1 MSATA
6 ETSNRAVPVRLEHE
20 EIEGLFASGPLGMFR
35 VDGED
40 RILSLNSAAR
50 SMIGLSDKMLQE
62 ACLRDLILEADRPAY
77 ARIRELLIRGNTAHE
92 QAECRLA
99 RLNDVPRFAMLTA
112 FGLTGDGIEGVNL
125 IVIVQDITARKR
137 AEARKR
143 ASEEHWR
150 ALWVNVP
157 DHIMEL
163 DREHTIILWNHE
175 GTGLAPEPLIGR
187 SFFEITPDKKADAVR
202 RILER
207 AWETGNIANYE
218 IRRRSGGRTK
228 WWACRVIPVVEEG
241 RAVRMLHIS
250 SDITAVKQ
258 TESVRARIHR
268 RLEERVEARTGEL
281 RAALQEK
288 EVLLREVHHRVKN
301 NLQIISSLLRLQA
314 RRVGDSA
321 TNNVFVDS
329 QRRVESMAKIHE
341 YLYRSDHFRRIDFNA
356 YLRDL
361 GNQLVQAYGR
371 SEPKVQLEISGGSVD
386 LSVDEAI
393 PCGLIFSEAISNSLK
408 HAFVDG
414 ERGAIRVSFRR
425 PDSQHLTM
433 LIQDNGRGFPPDFD
447 AEAATSLGLKLVRQ
461 LTDQLGGKLEIF
473 SDEGAVLRI
482 TAPLSGIHREGES

>member
-1 MSATA
+1 MSAVTDSSGIPA
-6 ETSNRAVPVRLEHE
+6 PVRLEHE
-20 EIEGLFASGPLGMFR
+20 EIERLFLNGPLGMIR
-35 VDGED
+35 VDAQD
-40 RILSLNSAAR
+40 RILSLNPAAQF
-50 SMIGLSDKMLQE
+50 MIGLSEKMLQGSTLTE
-62 ACLRDLILEADRPAY
+62 LIPESD
-77 ARIRELLIRGNTAHE
+77 RGNYVRLRETLMSGRVSHE
-92 QAECRLA
+92 QTESRLA
-99 RLNDVPRFAMLTA
+99 RLNDAPLCASMTA
-112 FGLTGDGIEGVNL
+112 FALTGDGIEGVNL
-125 IVIVQDITARKR
+125 VIIIQDITERKR
-137 AEARKR
+137 AEERKR

-163 DREHTIILWNHE
+163 DRDHNILLWNHE
-175 GTGLAPEPLIGR
+175 GTGLAQEPLIGR
-187 SFFEITPDKKADAVR
+187 SFFDITPPQKADAVR

-228 WWACRVIPVVEEG
+228 WWACRVIPVVENG
-241 RAVRMLHIS
+241 HAVRMLHIS

-258 TESVRARIHR
+258 TENVRARIHR

-314 RRVGDSA
+314 RRIGDAA
-321 TNNVFVDS
+321 TGNVFVES

-361 GNQLVQAYGR
+361 GSQLVQAYGQND
-371 SEPKVQLEISGGSVD
+371 PHVQLEIYGGNVD

-408 HAFVDG
+408 HAFG
-414 ERGAIRVSFRR
+414 ERESGVINVSFHR
-425 PDSQHLTM
+425 PDPGHLAM
-433 LIQDNGRGFPPDFD
+433 LIKDNGRGFPPEFD
-447 AEAATSLGLKLVRQ
+447 SDSAASLGLKLVRQ
-461 LTDQLGGKLEIF
+461 LTDQLGGELEIF
-473 SDEGAVLRI
+473 SSDGAALRI
-482 TAPLSGIHREGES
+482 TFPFSGVPLEGE